1 MNTPLAERMRPKNLG
16 EYLGQEHLIGPK
28 GALTPILKS
37 GNLPSMI
44 LWGPPG
50 TGKTTLARLLA
61 AQKERPFYQLSAINS
76 GVKEIREILQKA
88 EQNGGLFTNK
98 SPLLFIDEIHRF
110 SKSQQDSLLGAVE
123 KGSITLIG
131 ATTENPSFEVIN
143 ALLSRCQVYTLNPL
157 DKIQLQELI
166 ANALKI
172 DPEISNKKVE
182 ILEDEALLK
191 ISGGDARKLLSA
203 LELVVNSLSEPI
215 KIDNVTVLEKVQTQ
229 MALFD
234 KNGDLHYDI
243 ISAFIKSIRGSDPNA
258 AVYWLARMIEGGEE
272 VKFIARRMLILAAED
287 IGNANPNALVLAN
300 STFQAVNILGFPE
313 ARIPLSQCALYLA
326 CSEKSNAA
334 YESINKAQSK
344 VKETGDLSV
353 PLQLRNAP
361 TELMKELG
369 HGMDYQY
376 AHSHEN
382 NFAEMEFLPE
392 ELKGQRFYE
401 PGKNAKELQL
411 RKFLKTRWKDKY
423 GY

>member
-1 MNTPLAERMRPKNLG
+1 
-16 EYLGQEHLIGPK
+16 
-28 GALTPILKS
+28 
-37 GNLPSMI
+37 
-44 LWGPPG
+44 
-50 TGKTTLARLLA
+50 
-61 AQKERPFYQLSAINS
+61 
-76 GVKEIREILQKA
+76 
-88 EQNGGLFTNK
+88 
-98 SPLLFIDEIHRF
+98 
-110 SKSQQDSLLGAVE
+110 
-123 KGSITLIG
+123 
-131 ATTENPSFEVIN
+131 
-143 ALLSRCQVYTLNPL
+143 
-157 DKIQLQELI
+157 
-166 ANALKI
+166 
-172 DPEISNKKVE
+172 
-182 ILEDEALLK
+182 
-191 ISGGDARKLLSA
+191 
-203 LELVVNSLSEPI
+203 
-215 KIDNVTVLEKVQTQ
+215 
-229 MALFD
+229 
-234 KNGDLHYDI
+234 
-243 ISAFIKSIRGSDPNA
+243 
-258 AVYWLARMIEGGEE
+258 
-272 VKFIARRMLILAAED
+272 
-287 IGNANPNALVLAN
+287 LAN

-334 YESINKAQSK
+334 YEAINKAQSK